1 MVTAKFGFS
10 NKHPRLKTRQQNID
24 LIRRHNWKF
33 CVLIILG
40 VRDYWGYIKMHQVII
55 FMNEKWVSR
64 LTCLD
69 NPNGN
74 DNVDGFGDDDERVDI
89 DERGELHEW
98 R

>member
-1 MVTAKFGFS
+1 
-10 NKHPRLKTRQQNID
+10 
-24 LIRRHNWKF
+24 
-33 CVLIILG
+33 
-40 VRDYWGYIKMHQVII
+40 MHQVII

-74 DNVDGFGDDDERVDI
+74 ANVDGFGDDDERVDI